1 MNVLAFLSTG
11 IISLAP
17 NVLLFLFP
25 NFDADNSD
33 GRSILSVGQALAV
46 GGLLGDVFLHTLPE
60 CYAESLED
68 SHIMHHHK
76 DDIQDV
82 HHHHHNGSNIGLNV
96 IFGFTAF
103 LILDLFV
110 RSIEDKSGV
119 GGHSHGHS
127 TKSVKSTSMRT
138 DKNQWRIILSS
149 SAVLLNLLGDAMHNF
164 TDGLA
169 IGATYSLTQI
179 PQTTTDLSFISLSFI
194 LLKSKG
200 GLASISVFLHEIPH
214 ELGDF
219 ATLVRAGLSRNTAI
233 GLQFMVSRMCVSKLL
248 VSIAHVS

>member
-1 MNVLAFLSTG
+1 M
-11 IISLAP
+11 
-17 NVLLFLFP
+17 
-25 NFDADNSD
+25 
-33 GRSILSVGQALAV
+33 
-46 GGLLGDVFLHTLPE
+46 GDVFLHTLPE
-60 CYAESLED
+60 CFESLEN
-68 SHIMHHHK
+68 SHIMHHQT
-76 DDIQDV
+76 DDTQDV
-82 HHHHHNGSNIGLNV
+82 HHHHHNESSIGLNV
-96 IFGFTAF
+96 IIGFTAF

-119 GGHSHGHS
+119 GGHNHGHF
-127 TKSVKSTSMRT
+127 TKSVKSKSMRT
-138 DKNQWRIILSS
+138 DNNQWRIILSS
-149 SAVLLNLLGDAMHNF
+149 SVLLNLLGDALHNF

-194 LLKSKG
+194 LLKSRG

-233 GLQFMVSRMCVSKLL
+233 CLQFMVSRMCVLKLS
-248 VSIAHVS
+248 VSIF

>member
-1 MNVLAFLSTG
+1 MNVLAFISTG

-25 NFDADNSD
+25 NFDADKSD
-33 GRSILSVGQALAV
+33 GRSILSIGQALAV
-46 GGLLGDVFLHTLPE
+46 GGLLGDVFIHTLPE
-60 CYAESLED
+60 CFAESLED
-68 SHIMHHHK
+68 SHIMHHT
-76 DDIQDV
+76 DDTQDV
-82 HHHHHNGSNIGLNV
+82 HHHHHHNESSIGLNV
-96 IFGFTAF
+96 IIGFTAF

-119 GGHSHGHS
+119 GGHHNHGHS
-127 TKSVKSTSMRT
+127 TKSVKSKSMRS
-138 DKNQWRIILSS
+138 DNNQWRIILSS
-149 SAVLLNLLGDAMHNF
+149 SVLLNLLGDALHNF

-194 LLKSKG
+194 LVKSRG

-233 GLQFMVSRMCVSKLL
+233 CLQFMVSRMCVLKLS
-248 VSIAHVS
+248 VSI